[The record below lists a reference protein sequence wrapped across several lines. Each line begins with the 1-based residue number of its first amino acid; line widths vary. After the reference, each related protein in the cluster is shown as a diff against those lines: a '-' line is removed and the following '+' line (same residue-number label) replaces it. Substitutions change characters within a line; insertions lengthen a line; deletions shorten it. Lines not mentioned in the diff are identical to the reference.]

1 MHTQVFSGPAPRS
14 WSQSIRFSCPCGS
27 FETVVLPTVCFPSRK
42 ASSKA
47 VLPISMPK
55 ENVNL
60 LELLGASSM
69 LVNTGSSPKMLF
81 GVERTEKGDGS
92 CSSLRAHRCIERWFE
107 HRPNTSPRRR
117 GQGSSQ
123 ESRLPSERPRIFPDT
138 SGKVPLLRGK
148 INIPGV
154 LPRHRI
160 DQSQTEEEPS
170 TPESCVIG
178 VLPDLQFRQV
188 QRSVE

>member
-27 FETVVLPTVCFPSRK
+27 FETVVLPTACFPSRK

-92 CSSLRAHRCIERWFE
+92 CSSLRAHRCIERWFNIAQT
-107 HRPNTSPRRR
+107 HRQNTGAKVLLRSPASRPSVLGYSPILLRRCPSCEGKSTYQGFFPGAHSCKTTHRRR
-117 GQGSSQ
+117 
-123 ESRLPSERPRIFPDT
+123 T
-138 SGKVPLLRGK
+138 PL
-148 INIPGV
+148 
-154 LPRHRI
+154 
-160 DQSQTEEEPS
+160 
-170 TPESCVIG
+170 
-178 VLPDLQFRQV
+178 
-188 QRSVE
+188 